1 MKDIT
6 PVFGIDEANT
16 DGMRDD
22 VVLVGEH
29 QLLECL
35 ACHDLELCICAFKVF
50 ECLRDAQ
57 RQSHS
62 VKVADE
68 AVSNLFDHFG
78 VGFHACG
85 WTAAPDHQDILGL
98 HVLDPGVSSVEL
110 RFLSSVFVLLLEIV

>member
-1 MKDIT
+1 MFII
-6 PVFGIDEANT
+6 PPLFGIDEANT
-16 DGMRDD
+16 DGIRDD

-50 ECLRDAQ
+50 ECLWDAQ

-68 AVSNLFDHFG
+68 AVSNLFDHLG
-78 VGFHACG
+78 VSFYAFT
-85 WTAAPDHQDILGL
+85 WTAAPHHQNVLGFHILS
-98 HVLDPGVSSVEL
+98 PGVSSVEPRL
-110 RFLSSVFVLLLEIV
+110 LGSVLVLLLELV

>member
-1 MKDIT
+1 
-6 PVFGIDEANT
+6 
-16 DGMRDD
+16 MRDD

-68 AVSNLFDHFG
+68 AVSNLFDHLG
-78 VGFHACG
+78 VGYDAFT
-85 WTAAPDHQDILGL
+85 WTAAPDTRYVLAS
-98 HVLDPGVSSVEL
+98 HVLYLRVSSVEL
-110 RFLSSVFVLLLEIV
+110 RLCCLLDFLFLELV